1 MESTASDQF
10 TIGLSLHRSGRID
23 DAVYFYNKALEKD
36 PKLPEALINLGAVYL
51 EQNKYDKAEPILK
64 NALKI
69 KPNDPKILSNLGNL
83 YQNQKRFDEAEEIY
97 LEAIEIDPDISTT
110 LCNLGS
116 LYLKLNKLEDA
127 IITLQKAININPKL
141 IEAHLALGAVLIKF
155 KRYDEAEKSLRV
167 AITLDKNHAE
177 AYLHLGL
184 ILYFKGLYKKAE
196 DKFRIAVN
204 LKPNW
209 VNGIIELAK
218 SIERQN
224 RKEDAETYYK
234 AAIRLEP
241 KSIASLT
248 AYGFFK
254 INNGEY
260 FEAKKLFDKAENI
273 DPKDINIQMGIGQIL
288 SGQSKFKDAEERF
301 KKVIEIDP
309 NNIDADLHIGISLQN
324 QKEHY
329 KAISHFEK
337 IIKKFGESAETYNNI
352 GNSYSEKGI
361 FEKAYDNYKSA
372 IKLAPKL
379 SVTYIN
385 LGNLLRN
392 HAKFNEALKY
402 FKKAININPKDPRS
416 FNGIGLVYQ
425 SLNKEELAIDAYKK
439 AYDLEPD
446 YPEALNNLA
455 VSLQNL
461 GKYYEAISI
470 YKKLIDKHPE
480 KSQIYF
486 NLGTLLQL
494 YGRHDESVIAF
505 RKALEKDPK
514 NNLVYPFFAHALM
527 QQCNWENLEAVVSKV
542 IENTNNELEK
552 EQVPSVSPFGLQCM
566 PASKTIKKRTA
577 ICTSERAQ
585 RFVSSKKDLI
595 KKRNY
600 INPKNKLKIGFISP
614 DFRRHSVAIAFKGVL
629 EARDKNNFEYHA
641 YSIST
646 YGKDNITEDFKKEFD
661 KFTDITYLSH
671 EDAAKIILSDEI
683 NILIDLAGHTRGC
696 RYEIF
701 ALRPAPIQAHWLG
714 FSSTTGAKF
723 IDYLITDKVQNPLEE
738 EQFITEKIVHLPHT
752 FMATSIPNV
761 SKKQFNRKSQNL
773 PEEAFVFTNFN
784 SHYKFYPSM
793 FSIWMRLLKIIP
805 NSVLWLLEGSISSRK
820 NLILEAEKRGVSKEK
835 LIFAKSLPH
844 DEHLSR
850 LSLADLSL
858 DNQFHGGGVT
868 STDTLWAGVPLITLF
883 GDSPPSRNG
892 ATILTALEVPEL
904 ITYSL
909 REYEEKALYFS
920 QNINE
925 LKKLKQKILEKR
937 YTAPLFDN
945 SKLAKNLEKSFIKMW
960 DLYNQK
966 KKPEHIIV
974 K

>member
-10 TIGLSLHRSGRID
+10 TIGLSLHRSGRMD
-23 DAVYFYNKALEKD
+23 DAIYFYNKALEKD

-51 EQNKYDKAEPILK
+51 EQNKFDKAEPILR

-69 KPNDPKILSNLGNL
+69 KPDDSKILSNLGNL
-83 YQNQKRFDEAEEIY
+83 FQNQNKFDEAEKVY
-97 LEAIEIDPDISTT
+97 LKAIQIDPDISST

-116 LYLKLNKLEDA
+116 LYLKLNKLDA
-127 IITLQKAININPKL
+127 AITTLEKAININPKL
-141 IEAHLALGAVLIKF
+141 IEAHLALGAVFIKL
-155 KRYDEAEKSLRV
+155 KKYDEAEKSLRIV
-167 AITLDKNHAE
+167 IKIDNNHAE
-177 AYLHLGL
+177 AYLHIGL
-184 ILYFKGLYKKAE
+184 ILFFKGLYKKAE

-218 SIERQN
+218 SIEKQG
-224 RKEDAETYYK
+224 RKKDAETHYK
-234 AAIRLEP
+234 AAKRLEP
-241 KSIASLT
+241 KSIPALM

-254 INNGEY
+254 INNSDY
-260 FEAKKLFDKAENI
+260 SEAKKLFDKAEKL
-273 DPKDINIQMGIGQIL
+273 DPKNINIQIGIGQIL
-288 SGQSKFKDAEERF
+288 SGQRKFKGALERF
-301 KKVIEIDP
+301 KKVVHIDP
-309 NNIDADLHIGISLQN
+309 NNLDADLHIGITLQN
-324 QKEHY
+324 QKKHSQ
-329 KAISHFEK
+329 AINHFEK

-352 GNSYSEKGI
+352 GNSYSEKGF
-361 FEKAYDNYKSA
+361 FEKAYNNYKAA
-372 IKLAPKL
+372 IKLSPKL
-379 SVTYIN
+379 AVTYIN

-392 HAKFNEALKY
+392 NAKFNEALNY
-402 FKKAININPKDPRS
+402 FKKAIKINPKDPRAH
-416 FNGIGLVYQ
+416 NGVGLVYQ

-439 AYDLEPD
+439 AYDIEPD

-505 RKALEKDPK
+505 RKALEKDPN

-577 ICTSERAQ
+577 ICTSEKAQ
-585 RFVSSKKDLI
+585 RFVSSKINLI
-595 KKRNY
+595 QNRKY
-600 INPKNKLKIGFISP
+600 IKTSNKLKIGFISP

-646 YGKDNITEDFKKEFD
+646 YGKDNITKDFESEFD
-661 KFTDITYLSH
+661 SFTDITYVSH
-671 EDAAKIILSDEI
+671 DEAAEKILSDEI

-723 IDYLITDKVQNPLEE
+723 IDYLITDKVQNPIEE

-752 FMATSIPNV
+752 FMATSIPKV
-761 SKKQFNRKSQNL
+761 SKKKFNRRSQNL
-773 PEEAFVFTNFN
+773 PEEAFIFTNFN

-793 FSIWMRLLKIIP
+793 FSIWMRLLRIVP

-820 NLILEAEKRGVSKEK
+820 NLLIEAEKRGINKER

-868 STDTLWAGVPLITLF
+868 STDTLWAGVPLITLS

-909 REYEEKALYFS
+909 REYEEKALYYAR
-920 QNINE
+920 NRDE
-925 LKKLKQKILEKR
+925 LFKIKQKILDKR

-945 SKLAKNLEKSFIKMW
+945 KKLAKNLEKSFKIMW
-960 DLYNQK
+960 EIYSQG
-966 KKPEHIIV
+966 KKPKHITN
-974 K
+974 